1 MFRYVI
7 VFSKTGLVRY
17 ISHLDMLRLFKRAFR
32 RAGIDLAY
40 SQGFNPHPKMSF
52 AQPLSLGYDAE
63 GEYLEFE
70 TGEPVSKTRLLERL
84 PEHLPEGISITACGT
99 IPKGQKSLAAKVYA
113 AEYEVVYPASW
124 HAWDFP
130 AATDAFMT
138 QEEILVEKRQKKSK
152 KLKTVNIRPGIRSME
167 AIRTER
173 NRLCLR
179 MCLDCGNESNVSPE
193 LVIPAYA
200 SFADIHCKRHEIE
213 VCRKKLILPL
223 DFPIEW
229 M

>member
-63 GEYLEFE
+63 VEYLEFE

-84 PEHLPEGISITACGT
+84 PEHLPEGICITACGT

-138 QEEILVEKRQKKSK
+138 QEEILAEKRQKKSK

>member
-1 MFRYVI
+1 
-7 VFSKTGLVRY
+7 
-17 ISHLDMLRLFKRAFR
+17 
-32 RAGIDLAY
+32 
-40 SQGFNPHPKMSF
+40 
-52 AQPLSLGYDAE
+52 
-63 GEYLEFE
+63 
-70 TGEPVSKTRLLERL
+70 
-84 PEHLPEGISITACGT
+84 
-99 IPKGQKSLAAKVYA
+99 
-113 AEYEVVYPASW
+113 
-124 HAWDFP
+124 
-130 AATDAFMT
+130 MT
-138 QEEILVEKRQKKSK
+138 QEEILAEKRQKKSK